1 MLHFFSSI
9 SQYFSFEHVRHWL
22 EWGGYL
28 MLFTLLF
35 SCGLGLPL
43 PEDIPLMTAG
53 FLISQHHMHLAFAA
67 PIAWL
72 GIMGGDCVLYRF
84 GWRYGTQITQVPFIG
99 RHVTAQRI
107 ELVANLFARYGVWVV
122 GFGRVIAGIRGAMVV
137 AAGATRYRFLKFII
151 ADGLAAIV
159 SGGMFMA
166 LGYWF
171 GSNLDEMK
179 RRGHELTGIIIG
191 IAIVAAILL
200 GIYIWWR
207 KKKHIGIGDV
217 IAQKAQTMVW
227 KKPETTPGEKS
238 EIDI

>member
-1 MLHFFSSI
+1 MLHSGNLAFLFFN
-9 SQYFSFEHVRHWL
+9 FEHVRSWL
-22 EWGGYL
+22 EWGGYV

-53 FLISQHHMHLAFAA
+53 FLISQHHMQLAFAA

-107 ELVANLFARYGVWVV
+107 ELVANLFAKYGVWVV

-137 AAGATRYRFLKFII
+137 AAGATRYTFAKFIV

-159 SGGMFMA
+159 SGGTFMF

-171 GSNLDEMK
+171 GSNLDEME
-179 RRGHELTGIIIG
+179 RRGAELKWIIAGIV
-191 IAIVAAILL
+191 IVALLLL
-200 GIYIWWR
+200 GAYIWWR
-207 KKKHIGIGDV
+207 KKKHIGIGV
-217 IAQKAQTMVW
+217 AIAQKAETIVW
-227 KKPETTPGEKS
+227 KKPETKS
-238 EIDI
+238 GD